1 MTENSGF
8 DNILGFG
15 DQAFTTIVLV
25 LTAGIS
31 AHICYGYGTKKA
43 KELFIGLILLLMVS
57 VQLYHL
63 VMAAVYMP
71 ATRFYVYNVSKFRR
85 VIFRTLHYLIIT
97 IFLASPSTQDRIVSL
112 AIKVFVF

>member
-85 VIFRTLHYLIIT
+85 VIFLAHCIT
-97 IFLASPSTQDRIVSL
+97 
-112 AIKVFVF
+112 